1 MIRLEALSYF
11 PSANK
16 LKFYLKFFMTLVAV
30 NSALRVD
37 LTFLQDLSLDL
48 PVLVEVVDFL

>member
-30 NSALRVD
+30 NSALRVG